1 MLSCLN
7 ERALRNSLYFQ
18 AVPTLAAVRV
28 DDRNTVYDLDP
39 LNGTAEFGLTPA
51 QEALVIG
58 GEASLWGEEIDAS
71 NLQQRAWPRG
81 CAFAERMWSNR
92 DVKSVALA
100 APRIGRMVCKMK
112 ARGIGASPIGP
123 GSCLATQATY
133 IAH

>member
-1 MLSCLN
+1 M
-7 ERALRNSLYFQ
+7 
-18 AVPTLAAVRV
+18 
-28 DDRNTVYDLDP
+28 YDLDP

-51 QEALVIG
+51 QEDLVIG

-92 DVKSVALA
+92 DVTSVALA
-100 APRIGRMVCKMK
+100 APRIARMVCKMK

-123 GSCLATQATY
+123 GS
-133 IAH
+133 

>member
-1 MLSCLN
+1 MSI
-7 ERALRNSLYFQ
+7 A
-18 AVPTLAAVRV
+18 AAVVLQSTSVWFETPPWNFQVVLTLSPRWRV

-39 LNGTAEFGLTPA
+39 LNGTAEFGLTPS

-92 DVKSVALA
+92 DN
-100 APRIGRMVCKMK
+100 
-112 ARGIGASPIGP
+112 
-123 GSCLATQATY
+123 
-133 IAH
+133 H